1 LLSYLISCCAVLV
14 DEQGP
19 VVFIQKQLGL
29 NRDLG
34 YMSIR
39 WDETKHAEV
48 GNTVC
53 MNFSTSAE
61 QNNCATL
68 GYIKHFGSRF
78 ENDLGLPVTAASSIT
93 GLTGGFGWELTFLV
107 GAPKKL
113 TITRTEIKPDSPLIL
128 GIPYPE
134 GTKVTIVAELLGN
147 NACKQVAEGYTCRE
161 EYHEVDS
168 PEAVRNSQGNA
179 YHMDPSGFLTVRV
192 IMLSRKFIGS
202 PDGFTIPTTE
212 TIYEEGYA
220 LDRFEREGILLL
232 RRSTKYDITIEAD
245 CGVRGNGKEA
255 YCRGEPT
262 TYRPSVCQNGFEQV
276 SYDKCCDKN
285 DMSSCVYA

>member
-1 LLSYLISCCAVLV
+1 
-14 DEQGP
+14 
-19 VVFIQKQLGL
+19 
-29 NRDLG
+29 
-34 YMSIR
+34 MSIR